1 MPYIGNDLATQF
13 QAFATQTITGDGS
26 TGYTLDRAVA
36 NGKELLVYINNVKQE
51 EGSGKSYTASGTT
64 ITFSEAVAS
73 GDSCYL
79 VYMGSA
85 QQTVTP
91 PAGSLG
97 GYTGNASLDGAVTIN
112 ESSADVDFRVESDA
126 NTHALF
132 VEGSSGSV
140 KLGTTSDPSHGTA
153 DSHVLALSGK
163 QNNGSGT
170 LAFIDTAGNSDALL
184 LGDNGSLTINVDSSN
199 ATADSSLQIRVDNS
213 EKMRVLSG
221 GGITFN
227 GDTAT
232 ANALDDYEEGT
243 FTATCSNSVTLTS
256 SKNLLSYTKVGRM
269 VTVGGNIQVDDG
281 QSGAAVIINNL
292 PFTVANLSEDSSYYT
307 GSVRLY
313 SYDVHSSALFVTAVA
328 TTNTTTMNFD
338 QIIDD
343 GNSTA
348 LGGDNGGSIMFTI
361 TYMAA

>member
-1 MPYIGNDLATQF
+1 
-13 QAFATQTITGDGS
+13 
-26 TGYTLDRAVA
+26 
-36 NGKELLVYINNVKQE
+36 
-51 EGSGKSYTASGTT
+51 
-64 ITFSEAVAS
+64 
-73 GDSCYL
+73 
-79 VYMGSA
+79 
-85 QQTVTP
+85 
-91 PAGSLG
+91 
-97 GYTGNASLDGAVTIN
+97 
-112 ESSADVDFRVESDA
+112 
-126 NTHALF
+126 
-132 VEGSSGSV
+132 
-140 KLGTTSDPSHGTA
+140 TSDPSHGTA

-361 TYMAA
+361 TYM